1 MRITS
6 EENDIIY
13 NDDYMYFQYLGKKK
27 QDEEAWRALH
37 REDLSRY
44 NKLRAKY
51 SLAAEEKST
60 QILLE
65 EEEGPILEKRRNALG
80 GNMMSK
86 TGIEEPKIKLK
97 IIKKDITE
105 AVPTDKIPV
114 TEKNT
119 ANTLPKSAAPK
130 PRVSLVNYDDE
141 ESED

>member
-1 MRITS
+1 
-6 EENDIIY
+6 
-13 NDDYMYFQYLGKKK
+13 MYFQYLGKKK

-65 EEEGPILEKRRNALG
+65 EDEGPILEKRRNALG

-86 TGIEEPKIKLK
+86 SGMEEPKIKLK
-97 IIKKDITE
+97 IIKKEITE
-105 AVPTDKIPV
+105 ASP
-114 TEKNT
+114 TEKTPAAETTT
-119 ANTLPKSAAPK
+119 AKTPPKSATPK
-130 PRVSLVNYDDE
+130 PRFSLVNYDDDE
-141 ESED
+141 PED

>member
-1 MRITS
+1 MIV

-80 GNMMSK
+80 GNLMSK

-97 IIKKDITE
+97 IIKKEIME
-105 AVPTDKIPV
+105 AAPAAKLPEAET
-114 TEKNT
+114 NT
-119 ANTLPKSAAPK
+119 AKTQPRTATPK
-130 PRVSLVNYDDE
+130 PRTSLVNYDDDE
-141 ESED
+141 ESEG